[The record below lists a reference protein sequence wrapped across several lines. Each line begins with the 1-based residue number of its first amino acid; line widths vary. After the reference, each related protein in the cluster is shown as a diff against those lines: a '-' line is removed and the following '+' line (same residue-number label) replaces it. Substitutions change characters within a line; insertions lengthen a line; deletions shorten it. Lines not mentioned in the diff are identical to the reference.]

1 MKAIVKVLL
10 VVSIF
15 GTGLLSANGIYE
27 KVENMKKGVDGYI
40 LGSTLK
46 KEQQNNSIP
55 SDNDKVKKYLV
66 NNDLLIAINVKNNKI
81 LAINKRFNAV
91 KQLEIKSM
99 IGSLIHDYDEPTA
112 MAHDKMIYWVY
123 DKNGKKLTEDDLKN
137 WKDSLK
143 VAKTKLPLVEAIK
156 VDTKQVDFDPYI
168 SIKMTS
174 DQPMMSKV
182 EDEKLAN
189 VYLMVSSEKLIQ
201 NTMK

>member
-201 NTMK
+201 NAMK

>member
-112 MAHDKMIYWVY
+112 MAHDKIIYWVY

>member
-27 KVENMKKGVDGYI
+27 KVENMKKGLDGYI

-46 KEQQNNSIP
+46 KEQQSNSIP
-55 SDNDKVKKYLV
+55 SDNDKVKKYLI
-66 NNDLLIAINVKNNKI
+66 NDDLLIAINVKNNKI

-156 VDTKQVDFDPYI
+156 VDTKQVDFDPYV

-174 DQPMMSKV
+174 DQPMMTKV
-182 EDEKLAN
+182 KDEKLAN